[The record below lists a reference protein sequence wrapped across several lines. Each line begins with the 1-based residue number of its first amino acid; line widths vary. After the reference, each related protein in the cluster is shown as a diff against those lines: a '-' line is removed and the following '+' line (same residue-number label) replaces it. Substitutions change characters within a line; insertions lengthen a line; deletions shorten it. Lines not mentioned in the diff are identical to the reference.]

1 MGNDSANQTQSQD
14 STSIWKPVQSGNYQE
29 LLNRADSWL
38 AQGGFQLGTDYSG
51 QMQDILGA
59 SQNMYLEMMNSNVDQ
74 NAVNN
79 AMNAAATSATTNFQR
94 NVLPGIQQT
103 ANQAGA
109 GAGSRSAI
117 AEGLAMGDLNSQ
129 IAQTN
134 AQLAYEAEQNNIQR
148 RMAGV
153 QGLGNLMSGYQNL
166 SEYQAGRANSYMQSM
181 LAYKDL
187 ISGNMGGEET
197 SSTTGTVKAPS
208 GGLF

>member
-1 MGNDSANQTQSQD
+1 MGGDSEQKQTQD
-14 STSIWKPVQSGNYQE
+14 STSIWKPAQSGNYQQ
-29 LLNRADSWL
+29 LLDRADSWL
-38 AQGGFQLGTDYSG
+38 AQGGFQLGSDYTG

-59 SQNMYLEMMNSNVDQ
+59 SQNMYLEMMNSNVDR

-79 AMNAAATSATTNFQR
+79 AMNAAAQSATTNFQR

-103 ANQAGA
+103 ASQAGA
-109 GAGSRSAI
+109 GAGSRGAI
-117 AEGLAMGDLNSQ
+117 AEGLAMGDLNAQ

-148 RMAGV
+148 RMAGA

-187 ISGNMGGEET
+187 ISGNMGGEEL
-197 SSTTGTVKAPS
+197 SKTTGTAAG